1 MKRFFNVFF
10 LLFSFT
16 LFTSCFEIL
25 EEINFNADGSGKMLV
40 TFNLSK
46 SKSKI
51 ASIMLLDSVNGYKVP
66 SKEDISIALKEAKNH
81 LKTID
86 GISNINTTKDFD
98 NYIFTISCDFSS
110 TANLDAVFKDLI
122 SKHNKKSKTN
132 FNTTNFSFNNSAN
145 SFKRLF
151 SYDDSIKRNF
161 YKLNSEDRKIFK
173 DANYTSIY
181 RFENEIEQVSNA
193 NAKVSPNK
201 KAVFLKVDFMSLI
214 LGKKNIA
221 NTIQLSK

>member
-1 MKRFFNVFF
+1 MKRFFNFF
-10 LLFSFT
+10 IIIVSLTQFS
-16 LFTSCFEIL
+16 SCFEIL
-25 EEINFNADGSGKMLV
+25 EEIKLNADGSGEMLV

-66 SKEDISIALKEAKNH
+66 SKEDIGLALKEAKSH
-81 LKTID
+81 LKTIE
-86 GISNINTTKDFD
+86 GISNIKTTSDFD

-132 FNTTNFSFNNSAN
+132 FNTTNFSYSAN
-145 SFKRLF
+145 SFKRTF
-151 SYDDSIKRNF
+151 SYDESVKRSF
-161 YKLNSEDRKIFK
+161 YKLKSEDREIFD

-181 RFENEIEQVSNA
+181 RFENDVEQVSNS

-201 KAVFLKVDFMSLI
+201 KAVFLKVDLMSLI
-214 LGKKNIA
+214 LGEKNIT
-221 NTIQLSK
+221 NSIQLSK

>member
-1 MKRFFNVFF
+1 MKRFFNFF
-10 LLFSFT
+10 ILFLSLT
-16 LFTSCFEIL
+16 LCTSCFEIL
-25 EEINFNADGSGKMLV
+25 EEISLNADGSGKMLV

-66 SKEDISIALKEAKNH
+66 SKKDIGVALKEAKNH
-81 LKTID
+81 LKTIN
-86 GISNINTTKDFD
+86 GISNINTTTDYD
-98 NYIFTISCDFSS
+98 NYIFTIACDFSS
-110 TANLDAVFKDLI
+110 TVNLDAVFKDLI

-132 FNTTNFSFNNSAN
+132 FNTTNFSFNTVAN
-145 SFKRLF
+145 SFKRSF

-161 YKLNSEDRKIFK
+161 YKLNSEDRKIFNG
-173 DANYTSIY
+173 ANYTSIY
-181 RFENEIEQVSNA
+181 RFENDVKQVSNS

-201 KAVFLKVDFMSLI
+201 KAVFLKVDLMSLI